1 MKFKKA
7 VSIGLITVMA
17 CGMLTACSKDGINI
31 TFGTQTESEADQN
44 DDTGREEATTEESK
58 EEVSSEDTQEE
69 SGAEESAE
77 ESDKTFGEVNV
88 EWSEHYKNFFDNYD
102 TNHIMIDARVEYED
116 ENVNMSMI
124 IGMGVVDDNS
134 FFKFGIDAGN
144 GENSVTMYDSDD
156 GYTYLEES
164 FAGAEKVCVKAK
176 SEGNEEAAFDGISS
190 DETFG
195 LDDETASKIVYDH
208 EEEIGGVIY
217 DVLVAEV
224 DDSKAF
230 YYVNRST
237 QELERISVPYENDQV
252 LECVVTRIDKIDMP
266 TATEEISSDEFGEKL
281 GMDIMAIIFSSMD
294 LSAFGDE

>member
-7 VSIGLITVMA
+7 VAIGLITVMA

-31 TFGTQTESEADQN
+31 TFGTQTESEAGQ
-44 DDTGREEATTEESK
+44 ETEETKS
-58 EEVSSEDTQEE
+58 EESSEDATDVTED
-69 SGAEESAE
+69 A
-77 ESDKTFGEVNV
+77 DKTLGEVNV
-88 EWSEHYKNFFDNYD
+88 DWSEHYKDFFENYD
-102 TNHIMIDARVEYED
+102 MNHIMIDARVEYED
-116 ENVNMSMI
+116 ENVNMSMV

-134 FFKFGIDAGN
+134 FFKFGIDTGN
-144 GENSVTMYDSDD
+144 GENCVTMYDSDD

-176 SEGNEEAAFDGISS
+176 SEGNEEEAFDGISS

-195 LDDETASKIVYDH
+195 LDEETASKIVYDH

-266 TATEEISSDEFGEKL
+266 TATEEIGSDEFGEKL